1 MVKYG
6 RHLEFLR
13 QRFPK
18 SVYLVDYK
26 GIQHSTDR
34 AAFSADWQEGL
45 ARATA
50 AKEEGVAGLW
60 SRVFQGVSSDPEL
73 RGVRPLVALHTY
85 HGAVGAAETQQ
96 LLDIVT
102 HALYTDKVRGAV
114 RAAAAPP
121 HRRRRASPSLTV
133 ARQSAPRD
141 GRPRARRPRRPRVRR
156 AHARR
161 RG

>member
-96 LLDIVT
+96 LLVDYSRCGRRRSPT
-102 HALYTDKVRGAV
+102 GRRCASWSRSLTRTRPRRSALG
-114 RAAAAPP
+114 RAPRSCTLEP
-121 HRRRRASPSLTV
+121 QPRPRRRRLPV
-133 ARQSAPRD
+133 
-141 GRPRARRPRRPRVRR
+141 
-156 AHARR
+156 
-161 RG
+161 

>member
-60 SRVFQGVSSDPEL
+60 SRVFQGVSSDV
-73 RGVRPLVALHTY
+73 RGVQPLVACTY
-85 HGAVGAAETQQ
+85 HGA
-96 LLDIVT
+96 I
-102 HALYTDKVRGAV
+102 
-114 RAAAAPP
+114 APERNSCSTTTP
-121 HRRRRASPSLTV
+121 RCGRRRSPTGRRCASWSEV
-133 ARQSAPRD
+133 
-141 GRPRARRPRRPRVRR
+141 
-156 AHARR
+156 
-161 RG
+161 

>member
-73 RGVRPLVALHTY
+73 RGVRPQF
-85 HGAVGAAETQQ
+85 AV
-96 LLDIVT
+96 
-102 HALYTDKVRGAV
+102 
-114 RAAAAPP
+114 
-121 HRRRRASPSLTV
+121 
-133 ARQSAPRD
+133 
-141 GRPRARRPRRPRVRR
+141 RPRAIGRAAFLRVLL
-156 AHARR
+156 
-161 RG
+161 G